1 MAMQLSSF
9 ILRRSYQLLAKLAP
23 KDISIDDA
31 FDQSADYIY
40 GWARYKFRSIFR
52 DLPYYK
58 GTFEGKQNG
67 MELGVVYQPDK
78 GIFVLRAVHQD
89 SDIAGRS
96 WITDVELFKNND
108 ECTFAV
114 RLSVSSP
121 QSCTEDIPFS
131 RPQFVGRIM
140 NEIGLCDVQRLEFT
154 PKYIESNQDVEEFVR
169 FLEDSERSMPIVLL
183 TPCNSVEESTCNGYM
198 MDAEKMANDLRGAA
212 HVYQI
217 ASREANDHLNDIIGK
232 QWSAF
237 NGAVRTYYP
246 GLSFETSELYQHP
259 LVTQQTIRIRNANSD
274 SEDNAC
280 MQDVTKH
287 IKNYIVRRRISW
299 EEKDILFYTAVY
311 HQLLQ
316 EQRLTNAKNQDEL
329 IEYYKMLVEEIQS
342 ECEEH
347 KQAGNAYANDCET
360 YREQCDQY
368 RKLVGQ
374 LKAQISSLRHQLK
387 MISGNTD
394 GYNIPLDGGY
404 ADIEA
409 WIDEYY
415 PDRLFLHSRAVRSLK
430 DACYENTE
438 LVYKCLKLLATA
450 YYDYRIGNISY
461 DDFST
466 ACKQIDS
473 GLEERAAITDV
484 AAGMEGDTYYVQH
497 HGRRCKLERH
507 LTKGRS
513 KDRRYCLRI
522 YFFWDE
528 QNQVIVIGD
537 LPHHLDTS
545 AT

>member
-1 MAMQLSSF
+1 MATQLSSF
-9 ILRRSYQLLAKLAP
+9 ILRRSYQLLAQLAP
-23 KDISIDDA
+23 KDTSIDEA
-31 FDQSADYIY
+31 FDKSANLIY

-58 GTFEGKQNG
+58 ETFESKQSG
-67 MELGVVYQPDK
+67 TELGVVCQLDK

-89 SDIAGRS
+89 SNIAGRS
-96 WITDVELFKNND
+96 WITDVELLKKDD

-140 NEIGLCDVQRLEFT
+140 SEIGLSDGQKLEFT
-154 PKYIESNQDVEEFVR
+154 PKYIESNEDVEEFVR
-169 FLEDSERSMPIVLL
+169 FLENARRSMPVVLL
-183 TPCNSVEESTCNGYM
+183 TPCNSVEESICNGYM
-198 MDAEKMANDLRGAA
+198 MDAEKMATDLRGAA

-217 ASREANDHLNDIIGK
+217 LSREANDYLNDIIGK

-246 GLSFETSELYQHP
+246 ELSFESSELFQHP
-259 LVTQQTIRIRNANSD
+259 LITQQTIRIRNANSD
-274 SEDNAC
+274 SDNNVC
-280 MQDVTKH
+280 MQDIMKH
-287 IKNYIVRRRISW
+287 IKNYNVRRRISW
-299 EEKDILFYTAVY
+299 DEKNILFYTAFY
-311 HQLLQ
+311 HQMLQ
-316 EQRLTNAKNQDEL
+316 EQRLTNAKTQDEL
-329 IEYYKMLVEEIQS
+329 IEYYKMLVEEIQEES
-342 ECEEH
+342 EEL
-347 KQAGNAYANDCET
+347 KQVGNAYANDCET

-374 LKAQISSLRHQLK
+374 LKAQISSLRYQLK
-387 MISGNTD
+387 TTTGNED
-394 GYNIPLDGGY
+394 GRNVPLDGGY
-404 ADIEA
+404 ADIGD

-415 PDRLFLHSRAVRSLK
+415 PDRLLLHSRAVRSLK
-430 DACYENTE
+430 SACYENVE
-438 LVYKCLKLLATA
+438 LVYNCLKLLATA
-450 YYDYRIGNISY
+450 YYDYRMGSISY
-461 DDFST
+461 DDFSV

-484 AAGMEGDTYYVQH
+484 AAGLEGDTYFVHH
-497 HGRRCKLERH
+497 HGKRCKLERH
-507 LTKGRS
+507 LTKGSS

-528 QNQVIVIGD
+528 QDQVIVIGD

>member
-9 ILRRSYQLLAKLAP
+9 VLRRSYQLLTKLAP
-23 KDISIDDA
+23 KDMSIDEA
-31 FDQSADYIY
+31 FDQSANYIY
-40 GWARYKFRSIFR
+40 GWARYKFKSIFR
-52 DLPYYK
+52 GLPYYK
-58 GTFEGKQNG
+58 ETFDGKQNG
-67 MELGVVYQPDK
+67 IELGVVYQPDK

-89 SDIAGRS
+89 SNIAGRI

-108 ECTFAV
+108 ECAFAV

-140 NEIGLCDVQRLEFT
+140 SEIGLRDIQMLEFT
-154 PKYIESNQDVEEFVR
+154 PKHIVSNQDVEEFVH
-169 FLEDSERSMPIVLL
+169 FLEDSERSMPVALL
-183 TPCNSVEESTCNGYM
+183 TPCNSPEESICNGYM
-198 MDAEKMANDLRGAA
+198 MDAEKMAYDLRGAA

-217 ASREANDHLNDIIGK
+217 VSREANDHLNDIVGK

-259 LVTQQTIRIRNANSD
+259 LVTQQNIRIRNANGD
-274 SEDNAC
+274 SGDNAC
-280 MQDVTKH
+280 MQDVIKH
-287 IKNYIVRRRISW
+287 IKNYLVRCRISW
-299 EEKDILFYTAVY
+299 EEKNILFYTAVY
-311 HQLLQ
+311 QQMLQ
-316 EQRLTNAKNQDEL
+316 EQRLTNAKTQEDL
-329 IEYYKMLVEEIQS
+329 LEYYKMLAEETQR

-347 KQAGNAYANDCET
+347 KQAGNAYANDCEA

-368 RKLVGQ
+368 RKLIGQ
-374 LKAQISSLRHQLK
+374 LKAQISSLRYKLETT
-387 MISGNTD
+387 SGNAD
-394 GYNIPLDGGY
+394 GCNVPLDGEY
-404 ADIEA
+404 ANIGD

-430 DACYENTE
+430 SACYENTE
-438 LVYKCLKLLATA
+438 LVYKCLNLLATA
-450 YYDYRIGNISY
+450 YYDYRMGSISY
-461 DDFST
+461 DDFT
-466 ACKQIDS
+466 IACKQIDS

-497 HGRRCKLERH
+497 HGKRCKLGRH
-507 LTKGRS
+507 LTKGSS

-528 QNQVIVIGD
+528 QDQVIVIGD